1 MPKYAKE
8 QTAGAPGATDRPG
21 ERLEETLRRL
31 AARIEAALEV
41 FLPSGENYAGPVV
54 EAMRYSLLAPGKRV
68 RPALTLLCAE
78 LCGKKSGGVIEA
90 AAAVEMIHTAS
101 LILDDLPCMDD
112 SALRRGRE
120 TLHHHAG
127 EATAILAA
135 DALLMQGFNLIG
147 RAVAAAGLSAGQAG
161 KLVIEAAD
169 CVGVPGMIGG
179 QWRDLN
185 PGEKS
190 LDVLEYIHSHK
201 TGRLFTLSATLG
213 ARLAGTGERE
223 VECLA
228 GYAKNLG
235 LAFQIIDDILNFEAA
250 AEALGKDSGSDSR
263 KVTFVTAFGIE
274 SARKV
279 ASELVDTSKQSLA
292 FFGARAGLLL
302 QLADYVYR
310 RKK

>member
-1 MPKYAKE
+1 MPKHAKE
-8 QTAGAPGATDRPG
+8 LTADATGSLDRPG
-21 ERLEETLRRL
+21 EDLEETISRL
-31 AARIEAALEV
+31 GGRIETALER

-54 EAMRYSLLAPGKRV
+54 EAMRYSLLAPGKRI
-68 RPALTLLCAE
+68 RPVLTLLCAE
-78 LCGKKSGGVIEA
+78 LCGKKSGGVLEA

-120 TLHHHAG
+120 TLHRHAG

-135 DALLMQGFNLIG
+135 DALLMQAFNLVG
-147 RAVAAAGLSAGQAG
+147 RAAAEGGLGAGPAG

-179 QWRDLN
+179 QWRDLY
-185 PGEKS
+185 PGEKN
-190 LDVLEYIHSHK
+190 LEILEYIHSHK

-213 ARLAGTGERE
+213 ARLAGAGERE

-235 LAFQIIDDILNFEAA
+235 LAFQIIDDILNFESTAGV
-250 AEALGKDSGSDSR
+250 LGKDSGTDRR

-279 ASELVDTSKQSLA
+279 AAELVETARESLA
-292 FFGARAGLLL
+292 LFGAKAKLLL